1 MKQPKIGLL
10 PLYLELY
17 DKSNPEIRKG
27 MEDFYNLIATAL
39 REKGIDVV
47 TTEVCRLDNEFKK
60 AVKDFEK
67 AKVDALVTLHL
78 AYSPSLESIRALKDT
93 DLPILILD
101 TTPDYEFGA
110 DQDSSKITF
119 NHGIH
124 GVQDMCNLLIRE
136 GKSFEIE
143 AGHWKESDVLDRITN
158 WINAASLAGAMRQQ
172 RIGRIGDP
180 FKSMGDFSVP
190 QHVLRATTGVE
201 TVVASPANMK
211 TYVDKVTDSEI
222 DAEIEIDK
230 KRFTIENINMD
241 NYRKSVKVGLGVR
254 KWLEAEKLTGFTV
267 NFLAIDKASGLDT
280 VPFLEASKAIS
291 RGLGYGGEGDVL
303 TAALVGALAMVFPE
317 TTFTEMFCP
326 DWKGNRIFLSHMGE
340 MNIALSAEKPVLRDM
355 KFPYTDA
362 DNPVTVA
369 ACYKGGEGSI
379 INLAPGP
386 DDTYSLVIVP
396 LKMID
401 PGKTGNLSSS
411 IRGWFKT
418 SLSVAETL
426 EQYSK
431 VGGTHHSALVYGD
444 VADAVAKFGKIMGW
458 TVHII
463 G

>member
-1 MKQPKIGLL
+1 M

-17 DKSNPEIRKG
+17 DLSSPDIRKG
-27 MEDFYNLIATAL
+27 MEDFYNIIADAL
-39 REKGIDVV
+39 RKKDIDVK
-47 TTEVCRLDNEFKK
+47 TTEVCRLDSEFRKSI
-60 AVKDFEK
+60 KDFEK
-67 AKVDALVTLHL
+67 LQVDALVTLHL
-78 AYSPSLESIRALKDT
+78 AYSPSLESIHALKDT
-93 DLPILILD
+93 PLPIFILD

-110 DQDSSKITF
+110 EQDSSRITY

-136 GKSFEIE
+136 GKPFEIE
-143 AGHWKESDVLDRITN
+143 AGHWVKSDVLDRIAN
-158 WINAASLAGAMRQQ
+158 WAGAASLANAMRQM

-190 QHVLRATTGVE
+190 SNVLSSTTGVE
-201 TVVASPANMK
+201 TIVSSPANMK

-222 DAEIEIDK
+222 DAETDIDK
-230 KRFTIENINMD
+230 QRFVMNDINMEA
-241 NYRKSVKVGLGVR
+241 YRKSIKVGLGVR
-254 KWLEAEKLTGFTV
+254 KWLEKENLSGFTV

-303 TAALVGALAMVFPE
+303 TAALVGALARVFPE

-340 MNIALSAEKPVLRDM
+340 MNTTLAAEKPILREM
-355 KFPYTDA
+355 SFPYTDA

-369 ACYKGGEGSI
+369 GCYKAGEGSI

-386 DDTYSLVIVP
+386 GNSYSLIIVP
-396 LKMID
+396 VKMVD
-401 PGKTGNLSSS
+401 PGKTGNMSSS

-426 EQYSK
+426 EKYSR

-444 VADAVAKFGKIMGW
+444 VKDTVAKFGRIMGW

-463 G
+463 E